1 MADGILQL
9 VCECK
14 VGYLGHFNI
23 SAPGEANIRVQHD
36 PWGKQ
41 GESSLAGRLWSHMP
55 DTEKLDASET
65 YSEMWMGTY
74 PSVPSRV
81 RSTGKLLSEHLKENP
96 DLVGSSICD
105 RYGPDI
111 PFLPKILSFA
121 KALPLQI
128 HPDKSLAERLHEK
141 DPERFGD
148 ANHKPEIAIAL
159 SRFELFVGFK
169 PLSEIAEL
177 MRLKPLEQFVPEHKS
192 FDEGT
197 LRQLCETLLKLGP
210 GGVSE
215 TLTKLQETS
224 LSEFGDNENVPSL
237 LDRLSKQYSK
247 FDNGNLIAALL
258 MNYMVLEPGEA
269 VCVPADGIHAWFS
282 GDIMEC
288 MARSDNVLNTGFCPR
303 VDRDDVELFSQA
315 LTFRP
320 NGPKESLL
328 GQKKSFIGVK
338 GRTVEYAPPFSE
350 FNVLGVTLSPAEVEK
365 HKVLGTPSILV
376 VTQGSGKMNVGDG
389 AIHDIEEGNVYFAA
403 KDAALDLS
411 TKTGLVLYR
420 TYATF

>member
-1 MADGILQL
+1 M
-9 VCECK
+9 
-14 VGYLGHFNI
+14 
-23 SAPGEANIRVQHD
+23 
-36 PWGKQ
+36 
-41 GESSLAGRLWSHMP
+41 
-55 DTEKLDASET
+55 
-65 YSEMWMGTY
+65 
-74 PSVPSRV
+74 
-81 RSTGKLLSEHLKENP
+81 
-96 DLVGSSICD
+96 
-105 RYGPDI
+105 
-111 PFLPKILSFA
+111 
-121 KALPLQI
+121 LPLQI

-141 DPERFGD
+141 HPERFGD

-197 LRQLCETLLKLGP
+197 LRQLCENLLKLGP
-210 GGVSE
+210 ENVSE

-224 LSEFGDNENVPSL
+224 LSEYGDNENVPSL

-320 NGPKESLL
+320 NGRKESLL

-350 FNVLGVTLSPAEVEK
+350 FNVLGVDLSPTEVES
-365 HKVLGTPSILV
+365 HRVLGTPSILV

-389 AIHDIEEGNVYFAA
+389 AIYDIGEGSVYFAA
-403 KDAALDLS
+403 KDAALEVS